1 MTKQQAHQQRAAALA
16 ATLALMRAG
25 MRVLSEKLA
34 VEQ

>member
-25 MRVLSEKLA
+25 VKVLQQREA
-34 VEQ
+34 M